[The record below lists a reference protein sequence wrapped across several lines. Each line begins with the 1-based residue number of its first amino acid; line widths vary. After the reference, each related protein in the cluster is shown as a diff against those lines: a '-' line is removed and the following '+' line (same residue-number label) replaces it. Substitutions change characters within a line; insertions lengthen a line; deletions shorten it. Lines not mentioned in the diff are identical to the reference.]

1 MASIVVTLGVVT
13 LGCGAPRAGDGGGDA
28 SSSDVSSPIEELA
41 PIDVSAP
48 TKRVVDLS
56 TSEQILLCN
65 WNAREFGG
73 YGGSIPC
80 LDDSGNPGLGAPVSL
95 QDCVDVYR
103 FSHWGRDCPLTV
115 EDFMAC
121 VAWQV
126 ANVCNVYLLP
136 PPPECTTQ
144 GGPQCEGA
152 IGADASNSDNAET
165 SAPDSADAPSGDDA
179 DAAPTLDGA
188 AIDGA
193 AIDGATSD
201 GGGAGAE

>member
-1 MASIVVTLGVVT
+1 MASILVT
-13 LGCGAPRAGDGGGDA
+13 LGCGASGSGDGNTGGDA
-28 SSSDVSSPIEELA
+28 STWDVSSPIEELA

-48 TKRVVDLS
+48 TKRIVDLS

-65 WNAREFGG
+65 WNARELGG
-73 YGGSIPC
+73 YGGSLPC

-115 EDFMAC
+115 QDFMAC

-126 ANVCNVYLLP
+126 ANVCNVYSLP
-136 PPPECTTQ
+136 LPPECTTQ

-152 IGADASNSDNAET
+152 IGADASSSDSAET
-165 SAPDSADAPSGDDA
+165 SVPDSADAPSGDGA
-179 DAAPTLDGA
+179 DAAPTLDGP
-188 AIDGA
+188 AIDGTMSDSGDA
-193 AIDGATSD
+193 A
-201 GGGAGAE
+201 AE